1 MALGQS
7 QPRTLS
13 LHLRIFLMP
22 SPKSPSPARTGQG
35 RGMEFL
41 GFALLAILIIWVA
54 ATLVTQPLAA
64 SAPGA
69 GAGQRSWWFRD
80 GRQGDGV
87 GALTGANRSCPEYV
101 GAHRYQ
107 WSSQLVD
114 WAGFGLTSAIT
125 LIAVPWAERCVPARI
140 RPLPSA
146 KGLQAQTATSTR
158 RWANIVGAI
167 AATASIMI
175 GLSSRLQSESQ
186 RQLGQAKNLRQLI
199 TSARKDYLSAPGPEE
214 MLR

>member
-1 MALGQS
+1 
-7 QPRTLS
+7 
-13 LHLRIFLMP
+13 MP

-54 ATLVTQPLAA
+54 ATLVTQPLSARLPQVLGLGRGLGGSEMAA
-64 SAPGA
+64 KEMESALERA
-69 GAGQRSWWFRD
+69 KQVMSAK
-80 GRQGDGV
+80 
-87 GALTGANRSCPEYV
+87 YV

-125 LIAVPWAERCVPARI
+125 LIAGALGRALRTGEDPA
-140 RPLPSA
+140 SA
-146 KGLQAQTATSTR
+146 VREALEAQTATSTR

-186 RQLGQAKNLRQLI
+186 RQLGQAENLRQLI

-214 MLR
+214 ALTVATNLDAETRKNE